1 MEPVSTKHFIQEK
14 VLSERHTVGGFSLE
28 KVKNLTKK
36 YERLRTENKVMEEI
50 YNSQGGRGQPKR
62 RSLTFTDDIVNLT
75 GEKVEV
81 DEKGYN
87 PPMSYGNCCR
97 L

>member
-1 MEPVSTKHFIQEK
+1 
-14 VLSERHTVGGFSLE
+14 
-28 KVKNLTKK
+28 
-36 YERLRTENKVMEEI
+36 MEEI

-62 RSLTFTDDIVNLT
+62 RSLTFTDNIVNFT
-75 GEKVEV
+75 GEKVEI

-87 PPMSYGNCCR
+87 PPMSDGNCCR

>member
-1 MEPVSTKHFIQEK
+1 
-14 VLSERHTVGGFSLE
+14 
-28 KVKNLTKK
+28 
-36 YERLRTENKVMEEI
+36 MEEI

-62 RSLTFTDDIVNLT
+62 RSLTFTDVNLT

-81 DEKGYN
+81 DEKGYT
-87 PPMSYGNCCR
+87 PPMSNGNCCR

>member
-1 MEPVSTKHFIQEK
+1 
-14 VLSERHTVGGFSLE
+14 
-28 KVKNLTKK
+28 
-36 YERLRTENKVMEEI
+36 MEEI
-50 YNSQGGRGQPKR
+50 YNSKGGRGQPKR
-62 RSLTFTDDIVNLT
+62 RSLTFTDNIVNLT

>member
-1 MEPVSTKHFIQEK
+1 M
-14 VLSERHTVGGFSLE
+14 LE
-28 KVKNLTKK
+28 HNLC
-36 YERLRTENKVMEEI
+36 YINFDRFRTGNKVMEEI

-62 RSLTFTDDIVNLT
+62 RSLTFTDVNLT

-81 DEKGYN
+81 DEKGHN
-87 PPMSYGNCCR
+87 PPMLDGNCCR